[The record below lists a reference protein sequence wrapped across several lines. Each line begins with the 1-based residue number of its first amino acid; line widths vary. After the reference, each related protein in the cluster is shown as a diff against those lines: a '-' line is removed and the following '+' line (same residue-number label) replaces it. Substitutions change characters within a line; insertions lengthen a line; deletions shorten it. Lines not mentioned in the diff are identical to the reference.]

1 MVLQQLL
8 DLLVNGHA
16 FQIRIVLLELQTLGG
31 VLAVLGGDVAA
42 DAGNATALLLGTLED
57 HLYAI
62 AFCFLCHNTVA
73 PFLLV
78 NNHDFSQMTI
88 GGSLLQRCIETH
100 LVNVAQA
107 RCRHGQA
114 YPLTLLGPIE
124 LAGEDVNVEFA
135 FRPALRV
142 RHVVARDRLLSGDL
156 TNLRH
161 SSCFV

>member
-31 VLAVLGGDVAA
+31 VLAVLGRDVTA
-42 DAGNATALLLGTLED
+42 DAGNASTLLLGALED
-57 HLYAI
+57 HLHAV

-78 NNHDFSQMTI
+78 DNLDFSEVSVL
-88 GGSLLQRCIETH
+88 GSLLEGSVETH

-107 RCRHGQA
+107 
-114 YPLTLLGPIE
+114 
-124 LAGEDVNVEFA
+124 
-135 FRPALRV
+135 
-142 RHVVARDRLLSGDL
+142 
-156 TNLRH
+156 
-161 SSCFV
+161 